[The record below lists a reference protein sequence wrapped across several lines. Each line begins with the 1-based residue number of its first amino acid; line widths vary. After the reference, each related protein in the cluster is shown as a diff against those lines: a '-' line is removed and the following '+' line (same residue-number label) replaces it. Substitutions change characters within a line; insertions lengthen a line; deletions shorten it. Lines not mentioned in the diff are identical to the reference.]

1 MFSSLIKNLSILKKF
16 LFINL
21 LIFIFI
27 GTFTIIYLNYVQPNL
42 IKKKTS
48 LQIEVINNTI
58 SNLNRLDIAF
68 KKDEVKKFLL
78 STRFLFQNLDR
89 VIFFNESFEIL
100 ADTDTLDLD
109 PRSFSS
115 RIEIVEFDLQNNEDK
130 EKSSDELIDSKK
142 KSQFKDTLQEY
153 SISDDYGKPVTFTIE
168 TYNKFKLSTIKN
180 VLLNDQN
187 VGYILISQNANDV
200 KTAINERKTF
210 VIRTAI
216 LIAIV
221 IFIFSLVLN
230 RYFLKPI
237 KNLVNYTENIKDKSK
252 KKIDIKTA
260 INERK
265 TFVIRTAILIAVVI
279 FIFSLVLN
287 RYFLKPIKN
296 LVNYTENIK
305 EKSKKKIDIKSL
317 IERNDELGTLSLS
330 LDEMTNELQK
340 RVNTA
345 ENFSTDL
352 VHEIRNPLAS
362 LKSASEILEVTND
375 NIEKEKLTKILT
387 HDVERIERLIT
398 DYSQMLKDE
407 VAITKESMKIL
418 DLKKIADS
426 VVDDFNAIY
435 NTKRGINIDLQFKNS
450 GEKFNIKGIENR
462 IEQVLANLLENSISF
477 SKDNQK
483 IIVKLSQKKDGKISL
498 SVIDEGIGFK
508 EKNTDKIF
516 RRFYSNRPDKF
527 GEHSGLGLN
536 IVKNLVDL
544 HGGQVIAS
552 NNVSKKGAKV
562 EIIFP
567 KFN

>member
-27 GTFTIIYLNYVQPNL
+27 GTLTIIYLNYVQPNL

-58 SNLNRLDIAF
+58 NNLNRLNVEF
-68 KKDEVKKFLL
+68 EKNEVKKFLL

-89 VIFFNESFEIL
+89 VVFFNDSFEIL

-115 RIEIVEFDLQNNEDK
+115 RIEIVEFDLLNNQDK
-130 EKSSDELIDSKK
+130 EKTTEELIDTKK
-142 KSQFKDTLQEY
+142 NDEFEKRLQEY
-153 SISDDYGKPVTFTIE
+153 SVSDDYGKPVTFTNE

-180 VLLNDQN
+180 VLIDDEN
-187 VGYILISQNANDV
+187 VGYIFITQNANDV

-237 KNLVNYTENIKDKSK
+237 KNLVNYTENIK
-252 KKIDIKTA
+252 
-260 INERK
+260 
-265 TFVIRTAILIAVVI
+265 
-279 FIFSLVLN
+279 
-287 RYFLKPIKN
+287 
-296 LVNYTENIK
+296 

-317 IERNDELGTLSLS
+317 IKRNDELGTLSLS

-362 LKSASEILEVTND
+362 LKSASEILEVTN
-375 NIEKEKLTKILT
+375 NNVEKEKLTKILT

-477 SKDNQK
+477 SKDNQN
-483 IIVKLSQKKDGKISL
+483 IVVKLSQKKDGKISL

-516 RRFYSNRPDKF
+516 KRFYSNRPDKF

-552 NNVSKKGAKV
+552 NNVNKKGAKV

-567 KFN
+567 KLN